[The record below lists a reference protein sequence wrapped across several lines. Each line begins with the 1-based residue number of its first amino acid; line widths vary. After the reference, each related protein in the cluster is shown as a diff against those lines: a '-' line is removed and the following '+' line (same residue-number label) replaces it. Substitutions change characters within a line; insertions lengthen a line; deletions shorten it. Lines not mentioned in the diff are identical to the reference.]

1 MIESPISP
9 FYPSI
14 TQAILFHRTHRYISM
29 PNNTPAMLIIT
40 RGNYFKFLN
49 VIRNVIFW
57 FKNFE
62 SIHH

>member
-9 FYPSI
+9 FYPSV
-14 TQAILFHRTHRYISM
+14 TQAILFHRTHRYISI
-29 PNNTPAMLIIT
+29 PNNIPAMLIIT
-40 RGNYFKFLN
+40 
-49 VIRNVIFW
+49 RNVIFW